1 MPYKKMS
8 RRPRRKIARRR
19 VAKKTRVSKTVKRYV
34 KRAIANAAENKF
46 NIVRA
51 INQAVTT
58 AAGATPYAFSLL
70 PVLASGSNR
79 YSRQGNSIRVKSL
92 SLNMRLNLLPYNA
105 TTNPVACP
113 VAVRVFILSVAPYRE
128 IGAFSGSP
136 AASGFF
142 DGETGPL
149 GPQANITDLLLPVSQ
164 DFKVYAQKTIYLG
177 CTSATNNFASTSVG
191 AFDNSK
197 FSASYYINVA
207 KYLKSALKYND
218 TTSSSI
224 CENRNMWCV
233 LMPVALDGSSAG
245 TQLIEEHHV
254 ITTKFEDM

>member
-19 VAKKTRVSKTVKRYV
+19 VVRKTRVSKTVKRYV
-34 KRAIANAAENKF
+34 KKAIANAAENKF

-70 PVLASGSNR
+70 PSLASGSNR

-113 VAVRVFILSVAPYRE
+113 VAVRVFILSVAPYP
-128 IGAFSGSP
+128 IV
-136 AASGFF
+136 
-142 DGETGPL
+142 TGK
-149 GPQANITDLLLPVSQ
+149 PV
-164 DFKVYAQKTIYLG
+164 
-177 CTSATNNFASTSVG
+177 
-191 AFDNSK
+191 
-197 FSASYYINVA
+197 
-207 KYLKSALKYND
+207 
-218 TTSSSI
+218 
-224 CENRNMWCV
+224 
-233 LMPVALDGSSAG
+233 
-245 TQLIEEHHV
+245 
-254 ITTKFEDM
+254 